1 MIPES
6 RPDTAARKVK
16 VLYVI
21 TRAEHGGAQVHIR
34 DLFAMLKSEVDPV
47 IATGEDGFLCDE
59 AQNAGVRV
67 HRMKHLVRPIR
78 PWTDLRA
85 IAELSAII
93 RDEKPD
99 LVHTHTSK
107 AGIVGRAAA
116 AITGTPR
123 VFTAHTWSF
132 VEGDSRIQSRLATLA
147 ERFAAKLGGPMIMV
161 SQANRK
167 LALMRRIGHP
177 KQLITVWNGMPDSPH
192 RAQHGPKEIPH
203 IVMVARFAAQ
213 KDHATL
219 LRALAGIDLPWAL
232 TFAGDGPL
240 RAETQALAAQL
251 GIADRVA
258 FPGATDRVGE
268 LLARSDIFVLS
279 TFFEGLPI
287 SILEGMRAGLPII
300 TTNVGGSAEAVTEGV
315 NGYLVDIG
323 DIGEMRKRLVSL
335 LEDPGLRLRFGAAS
349 RARFE
354 QDFRL
359 EKTAAS
365 TLAVYRTAL
374 GWSKREFAEQTQFS
388 EQAFSEQTP

>member
-1 MIPES
+1 MISES
-6 RPDTAARKVK
+6 RTDASTRKVK

-21 TRAEHGGAQVHIR
+21 TRAEHGGAQVHVR
-34 DLFAMLKSEVDPV
+34 DLFAMLKGEVEPV
-47 IATGEDGFLCDE
+47 VATGEDGFLCDE
-59 AQNAGVRV
+59 ARRAGVRV
-67 HRMKHLVRPIR
+67 HRLKHLVRPIR

-85 IAELSAII
+85 IAELAGII
-93 RDEKPD
+93 RDERPD

-116 AITGTPR
+116 ALTGTPR

-132 VEGDSRIQSRLATLA
+132 VEGGSRMQSRIATLA

-167 LALMRRIGHP
+167 LALKRRVGRP
-177 KQLITVWNGMPDSPH
+177 DQLITVWNGMPDSPH
-192 RAQHGPKEIPH
+192 RAKHGPKDAPH

-219 LRALAGIDLPWAL
+219 LRALVGVDCPWKL

-240 RAETQALAAQL
+240 FAETQALAAQL

-258 FPGATDRVGE
+258 FPGATDRIGE
-268 LLARSDIFVLS
+268 LLASSDIFVLS

-287 SILEGMRAGLPII
+287 SILEAMRAGLPVI
-300 TTNVGGSAEAVTEGV
+300 TTDVGGSAEAVTDGE
-315 NGYLVDIG
+315 NGYLVRIG
-323 DIGEMRKRLVSL
+323 DSEGMRKRLVSL
-335 LEDPGLRLRFGAAS
+335 LEDSRLRVRFGAAS
-349 RARFE
+349 RQRFE

-365 TLAVYRTAL
+365 TLAVYRAAL
-374 GWSKREFAEQTQFS
+374 GETKPERCEQKRAT
-388 EQAFSEQTP
+388 A